1 MIYTFPGAG
10 VFGFSGRRGEEKKKN
25 NIRKIYQVE
34 LGAKGQ
40 ASVLLENRK

>member
-1 MIYTFPGAG
+1 MVLAE
-10 VFGFSGRRGEEKKKN
+10 GEEKKKKKN
-25 NIRKIYQVE
+25 SIRKIYQIE